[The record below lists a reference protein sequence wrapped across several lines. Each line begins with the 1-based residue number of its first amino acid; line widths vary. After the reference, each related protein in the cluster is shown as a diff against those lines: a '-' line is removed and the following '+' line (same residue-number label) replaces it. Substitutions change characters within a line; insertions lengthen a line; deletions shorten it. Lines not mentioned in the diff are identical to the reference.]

1 MAHIAIAGGVTVH
14 VLLNKR
20 NIGTSI
26 SWMGIAWLS
35 PFIGGLLY
43 YAFGVNRVKRRALR
57 LRRKRTH
64 MFLVDEVAPD
74 APDAGPL
81 TPLEYAIGRL
91 TGLSAEPGNRIEHD
105 AQRRR
110 RLSRRCWRRSMRR
123 RRVSACAATSSAT
136 TRRGMPFIEA
146 LIRAH
151 RRGVAG
157 AGADRRR
164 RRRLF
169 LVGHLPCACA
179 RPACRSTVSCI
190 PTCRGRR
197 RSSTCATIAS

>member
-1 MAHIAIAGGVTVH
+1 MAHIAIAGGVTIH

-20 NIGTSI
+20 NVGTSI

-64 MFLVDEVAPD
+64 MLLVDEVSPD
-74 APDAGPL
+74 APEAGPL

-91 TGLSAEPGNRIEHD
+91 TGLSAEPGNKIELMRSGDNAYPAMLAAID
-105 AQRRR
+105 AAEKSVGLCSYIFRDD
-110 RLSRRCWRRSMRR
+110 
-123 RRVSACAATSSAT
+123 VA
-136 TRRGMPFIEA
+136 GMPFIEA

-151 RRGVAG
+151 RRGVQVRVLIDGIG
-157 AGADRRR
+157 AGYFWSGTYLRLREAGVPVDR
-164 RRRLF
+164 
-169 LVGHLPCACA
+169 
-179 RPACRSTVSCI
+179 
-190 PTCRGRR
+190 
-197 RSSTCATIAS
+197 